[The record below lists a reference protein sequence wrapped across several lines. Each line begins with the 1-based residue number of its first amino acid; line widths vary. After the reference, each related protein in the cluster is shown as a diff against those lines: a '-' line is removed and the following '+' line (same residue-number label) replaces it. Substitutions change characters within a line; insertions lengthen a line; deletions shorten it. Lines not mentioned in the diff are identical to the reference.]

1 MSSWKAKAERGS
13 AWLIHLIAWIARAA
27 GRTVRRA
34 LLVPIVAYFV
44 VTDGTAR
51 RASREFLAHATGR
64 PARWSDVFS
73 HVYCFAAT
81 LLDRVWMAHGD
92 FDRFDVTV
100 EGDPLV
106 LEALE
111 SGKGCVLLGSH
122 LGSFDV
128 MTLKN
133 KVLYDRPV
141 TLLAG
146 YPPGGL
152 VDVVSRLVAEGMKGK
167 YPAGLNVVNR
177 PGAAGSLAVAEVT
190 RAKPDG
196 YTIVLTPQ
204 SALVIAAQMQDLAY
218 KTPDDYDPVINVVA
232 YYPMIAVRTESPY
245 KTAQDLVAD
254 AKAKPGAIRV
264 GSPGEGTSSHLN
276 LEEFMRVTGTKMTHV
291 PFQGWGQ
298 SSPALLGGHIEAVV
312 AQPGELKGQVDGK
325 RMRVLV
331 NFTPKRHPVFPD
343 VPTAKELGWDVSNG
357 VWYMLLAPKG
367 TPAAVMRHIH
377 DAAKAAIE
385 DPKFTADMN
394 GRGIDVDYRPGEA
407 LRADLWREYKLHT
420 DILRRVGML
429 KK

>member
-1 MSSWKAKAERGS
+1 MK
-13 AWLIHLIAWIARAA
+13 L
-27 GRTVRRA
+27 
-34 LLVPIVAYFV
+34 
-44 VTDGTAR
+44 
-51 RASREFLAHATGR
+51 FLAVMLAL
-64 PARWSDVFS
+64 
-73 HVYCFAAT
+73 AASS
-81 LLDRVWMAHGD
+81 AAAQY
-92 FDRFDVTV
+92 
-100 EGDPLV
+100 P
-106 LEALE
+106 
-111 SGKGCVLLGSH
+111 
-122 LGSFDV
+122 
-128 MTLKN
+128 
-133 KVLYDRPV
+133 DRPV

-190 RAKPDG
+190 RARPDG

-204 SALVIAAQMQDLAY
+204 SALVIAAQMQELAY
-218 KTPDDYDPVINVVA
+218 KTPDDYDPVINLVA
-232 YYPMIAVRTESPY
+232 YYPMIAVRSESPY
-245 KTAQDLVAD
+245 QNMNQLVAD

-276 LEEFMRVTGTKMTHV
+276 LEEFMRLAGAKMTHV

-298 SSPALLGGHIEAVV
+298 SSPALLGGHIEALV

-343 VPTAKELGWDVSNG
+343 VPTARELGWDVSNG

-367 TPAAVMRHIH
+367 TPAAVVRHIH
-377 DAAKAAIE
+377 DAARAAIE
-385 DPKFTADMN
+385 DPKFTADMT

>member
-1 MSSWKAKAERGS
+1 MRVFLA
-13 AWLIHLIAWIARAA
+13 
-27 GRTVRRA
+27 A
-34 LLVPIVAYFV
+34 LLAL
-44 VTDGTAR
+44 A
-51 RASREFLAHATGR
+51 AS
-64 PARWSDVFS
+64 S
-73 HVYCFAAT
+73 AA
-81 LLDRVWMAHGD
+81 AQY
-92 FDRFDVTV
+92 
-100 EGDPLV
+100 P
-106 LEALE
+106 
-111 SGKGCVLLGSH
+111 
-122 LGSFDV
+122 
-128 MTLKN
+128 
-133 KVLYDRPV
+133 DRPM

-152 VDVVSRLVAEGMKGK
+152 VDVVARLVAEGMKAK

-196 YTIVLTPQ
+196 YTIVLSPQ

-218 KTPDDYDPVINVVA
+218 KTPDDYDPVINLVA

-367 TPAAVMRHIH
+367 TPAPVMRHIH

-385 DPKFTADMN
+385 DPKFTADMG